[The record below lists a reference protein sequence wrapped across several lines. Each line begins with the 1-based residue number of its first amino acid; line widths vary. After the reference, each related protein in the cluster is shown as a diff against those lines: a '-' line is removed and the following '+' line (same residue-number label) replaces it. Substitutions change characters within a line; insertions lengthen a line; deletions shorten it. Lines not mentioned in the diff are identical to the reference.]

1 MKLYHEFL
9 SDSYSVKC
17 CFLNYFSIESM
28 WCAFFDI
35 FPLTSVKVANY
46 FYLGIA
52 MRFYYRTKYVTLETG
67 SKNSLLDSDLII
79 GNKFTHIKFLN

>member
-1 MKLYHEFL
+1 MNFSQILTKPNFL
-9 SDSYSVKC
+9 END
-17 CFLNYFSIESM
+17 FPIESM

>member
-1 MKLYHEFL
+1 MNFSQILTKLNF
-9 SDSYSVKC
+9 
-17 CFLNYFSIESM
+17 FLNYFSIESM

-52 MRFYYRTKYVTLETG
+52 RRFIIEP
-67 SKNSLLDSDLII
+67 NMLLWKQVQRIHYWTQIS
-79 GNKFTHIKFLN
+79 